1 VFFIKPQLIFL
12 QKMAGIRLFKSCCTI
27 GTDFFFSPVEKTA
40 QWKKTEEKTL
50 FTTVDT
56 VTAQ

>member
-1 VFFIKPQLIFL
+1 
-12 QKMAGIRLFKSCCTI
+12 MAGIRLFKSCCTI